1 MHVHPSYN
9 NSSHGFD
16 IALLRLKKLPDLE
29 PSELW
34 PVCLPEQVAR
44 AGENICSGLKIFAC
58 YYYSDVVQEVESYAG
73 TKATVVG
80 WGKTSGKEAK
90 SSARILQ
97 VLWISIIYLQDEYSE
112 DE

>member
-1 MHVHPSYN
+1 M
-9 NSSHGFD
+9 
-16 IALLRLKKLPDLE
+16 
-29 PSELW
+29 
-34 PVCLPEQVAR
+34 
-44 AGENICSGLKIFAC
+44 
-58 YYYSDVVQEVESYAG
+58 VQEVESYAG

-97 VLWISIIYLQDEYSE
+97 VWISIIYLQDEYSE

>member
-1 MHVHPSYN
+1 M
-9 NSSHGFD
+9 
-16 IALLRLKKLPDLE
+16 
-29 PSELW
+29 
-34 PVCLPEQVAR
+34 
-44 AGENICSGLKIFAC
+44 
-58 YYYSDVVQEVESYAG
+58 QEVESYAG
-73 TKATVVG
+73 RKATVVG

>member
-1 MHVHPSYN
+1 M
-9 NSSHGFD
+9 
-16 IALLRLKKLPDLE
+16 
-29 PSELW
+29 
-34 PVCLPEQVAR
+34 
-44 AGENICSGLKIFAC
+44 
-58 YYYSDVVQEVESYAG
+58 QEVESYAG

-97 VLWISIIYLQDEYSE
+97 VLSIIYLQDEYSE